1 MSTAPGILKLVSV
14 TVLMPIT
21 RAGSNISRRPR
32 CQTRRLARRRSRGHF
47 PAERRESPSASAD
60 ISEFRAQARPQPSAQ
75 PRLSDLT
82 WNSQNAGFA
91 PIQAGGRTMGREGR
105 LRVEPELETPI
116 YRPTQARTPHFVSP
130 QNARRNVA
138 GPANGARCADTF
150 AYSSQ
155 RLFVGKDTVTDRN
168 FLSDHRI
175 LHN

>member
-1 MSTAPGILKLVSV
+1 
-14 TVLMPIT
+14 
-21 RAGSNISRRPR
+21 
-32 CQTRRLARRRSRGHF
+32 
-47 PAERRESPSASAD
+47 
-60 ISEFRAQARPQPSAQ
+60 
-75 PRLSDLT
+75 
-82 WNSQNAGFA
+82 
-91 PIQAGGRTMGREGR
+91 MGREGR